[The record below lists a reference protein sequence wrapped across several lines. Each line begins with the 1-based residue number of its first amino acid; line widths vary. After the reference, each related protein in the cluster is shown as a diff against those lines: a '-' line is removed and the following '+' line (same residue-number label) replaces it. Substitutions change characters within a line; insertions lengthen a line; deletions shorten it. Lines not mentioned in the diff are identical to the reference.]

1 MNKYLRITFFTA
13 LFLSYTISC
22 EEYLDKAPEAGLSE
36 EDVFTKYDNLYK
48 YFEWVYRADENYRD
62 GDGGVFYTSYIIAEK
77 AGSLDFETI
86 TNIADAG
93 RVMWGMYHQG
103 PGPLGDNNVHYGP
116 RLYAMFKCIRIC
128 NMILENIHRLTD
140 GTQQDIDDIIAQ
152 AYFVRG
158 FAHLEVFKLWGPMP
172 YVKHVIGSD
181 DLWDIPRLTAQET
194 MQGVAADMDT
204 AMVFFEKA
212 GKMRRDPGPG
222 KVGHL
227 NAHDQ
232 KLPNGVTAAAM
243 KGRALLFAASEL
255 HNGTQKDWEDAAV
268 ANWKAIELARQYEYA
283 LVPYENYYDNY
294 WGTTYSNE
302 MLWGYYGGTA
312 NQATGSLMNKQ
323 MLVGVITGHRT
334 NNSGI
339 CPTQNHVDMY
349 ETIWG
354 DPLNTEQD
362 RAAAEA
368 LGHYN
373 EQDPFVNRDPRFYL
387 NIVYNGAPLPGFG
400 TAEIYTEYVDGEIK
414 YSEFLDPGYAGRT
427 FTGYT
432 IRKTWGLNSIKNPG
446 TVQYTCSMI
455 RLGEVLLNYAEA
467 ANEAYGPN
475 SPAPGA
481 SMNAVD
487 AINEIRALY
496 PDLAPV
502 QSRLTANKDIFRD
515 RIRNERNV
523 ELCFEQHYYFDIRRW
538 KTAPEAYNNPK
549 IGVIPEKVPV
559 SAEYPTGF
567 KFERKALEDPD
578 RQGVW
583 FDAKYYM
590 PFMANE
596 YYKMK
601 NFDPYTPW

>member
-1 MNKYLRITFFTA
+1 MKKYIIILV
-13 LFLSYTISC
+13 LSGLVGSLTISC
-22 EEYLDKAPEAGLSE
+22 EDYLDKAPEAGLTE

-48 YFEWVYRADENYRD
+48 YFEWVYREDRNAN
-62 GDGGVFYTSYIIAEK
+62 GGVFYTSYISSVR
-77 AGSLDFETI
+77 AGSLDFDAI

-128 NMILENIHRLTD
+128 NMTLKNIDRLTD
-140 GTQQDIDDIIAQ
+140 GTQKEIDDIIAQ

-172 YVKHVIGSD
+172 YIRYVIGPD
-181 DLWDIPRLTAQET
+181 DLWDIPRLTAEET
-194 MQGVAADMDT
+194 MYNVAADMDT
-204 AMVFFEKA
+204 AMIFFEKA

-222 KVGHL
+222 QVGHL

-232 KLPNGVTAAAM
+232 KKPNGVTAAAM
-243 KGRALLFAASEL
+243 KGRALLFAASPL
-255 HNGTQKDWEDAAV
+255 NNGTQKNWQDAAI
-268 ANWKAIELARQYEYA
+268 ANWKAIELAKQHQYEMVTYA
-283 LVPYENYYDNY
+283 NYYDNY

-302 MLWGYYGGTA
+302 MLWGHYAGTA
-312 NQATGSLMNKQ
+312 NWATGTLMNKH
-323 MLVGVITGHRT
+323 MLVGVITNHRT

-339 CPTQNHVDMY
+339 CPSQNHVDMY
-349 ETIWG
+349 ETKWG
-354 DPLNTEQD
+354 DPLNTAED
-362 RAAAEA
+362 RAAAKA

-400 TAEIYTEYVDGEIK
+400 AADIYIEDVDGEIK
-414 YSEFLDPGYAGRT
+414 FSEWLDPSYAGRT
-427 FTGYT
+427 RTGYT
-432 IRKTWGLNSIKNPG
+432 IRKTWGLNSVKNP
-446 TVQYTCSMI
+446 VVIQYTCSMI
-455 RLGEVLLNYAEA
+455 RLGELYLNYAEA

-475 SPAPGA
+475 TAAPGA
-481 SMNAVD
+481 AMTAVE
-487 AINEIRALY
+487 AINHVRSRY

-502 QSRLTANKDIFRD
+502 QNQLTVSKDIFRE

-523 ELCFEQHYYFDIRRW
+523 ELSFEQHYYFDIRRW
-538 KTAPEAYNNPK
+538 KTAPEAYSNP
-549 IGVIPEKVPV
+549 IVGIIPEKVPV
-559 SAEYPTGF
+559 SEQYPTGF
-567 KFERKALEDPD
+567 KFERKPLEDPD

-590 PFMANE
+590 PFLSTE

-601 NFDPYTPW
+601 NFDPYQPW